1 MTVKDENPTL
11 TKAKLF
17 ARRIV
22 KMYGYLVN
30 QKHECVLSKQVLRSG
45 ISVGA
50 NLTEAKYAQSKPDF
64 ASKLGIALKEA
75 AETVYWLELLQDS
88 GLLTETRSSSMLAD
102 ANELVAM
109 LVSAIKKVR

>member
-22 KMYGYLVN
+22 KMYGYL
-30 QKHECVLSKQVLRSG
+30 
-45 ISVGA
+45 A
-50 NLTEAKYAQSKPDF
+50 
-64 ASKLGIALKEA
+64 
-75 AETVYWLELLQDS
+75 VYWFALLQDS
-88 GLLTETRSSSMLAD
+88 GLLTETMSSSMLAD